1 MGIKQNMFVSAII
14 NEWYDAMGENNIS
27 VQPKATTLLNSIL
40 MKYQIEAKPKRDV
53 WEDFLNCKAGD
64 FDQWYKSLTSEE
76 LAEFEVKR
84 SMAKKNHD
92 PREKQLLKD

>member
-40 MKYQIEAKPKRDV
+40 MKYQIESNPKRDV
-53 WEDFLNCKAGD
+53 WEEFLNCKAGD
-64 FDQWYKSLTSEE
+64 FDQWYKSLSAEE

-84 SMAKKNHD
+84 SLAKKSYD

>member
-1 MGIKQNMFVSAII
+1 MESKHINTII

-40 MKYQIEAKPKRDV
+40 MKYQIESNPKRDV
-53 WEDFLNCKAGD
+53 WEEFLNCKAGE
-64 FDQWYKSLTSEE
+64 FESWYKSLTPDEI
-76 LAEFEVKR
+76 AEWEVKR
-84 SMAKKNHD
+84 SMASKNHD

>member
-1 MGIKQNMFVSAII
+1 MGKKQNMFVSAII

-40 MKYQIEAKPKRDV
+40 MKYQIEKKPMRDV
-53 WEDFLNCKAGD
+53 WGEFLNCKAGE
-64 FDQWYKSLTSEE
+64 FESWYKSLTPDEI
-76 LAEFEVKR
+76 AEWEVKR
-84 SMAKKNHD
+84 SMASKNHD